1 MYWSQPP
8 TAMTHVHTLHIRKFA
23 WQDFKF
29 GLCVWIVS
37 KTHKSHGV
45 KCSISAI
52 SYSGDRWII
61 YWLCGRLSLVFGR
74 HCLFC
79 HHLHFQSICRVFY
92 PSLGV
97 LILGQAI
104 TILSTSLNGNSAE
117 MPILFSEHHSPL
129 PASSLCPAPHYI
141 VICGLSDSTLIF
153 NIISKTV

>member
-23 WQDFKF
+23 WQVFKF

-79 HHLHFQSICRVFY
+79 HHLHFQSICRILY
-92 PSLGV
+92 PSLRV

-104 TILSTSLNGNSAE
+104 TILINYFTKWKLRWNA
-117 MPILFSEHHSPL
+117 HSVFQAPL
-129 PASSLCPAPHYI
+129 SSSSLIFVPWATD
-141 VICGLSDSTLIF
+141 VRSLDSF
-153 NIISKTV
+153 